1 MADEYPQAAFVV
13 SLIGGIFILLNGLLI
28 SSVGGIIVIHHPGAG
43 MALVAVGL
51 VLGIVVLIGTMMMR
65 DPQKVKV
72 GSILVLVF
80 SIFSLPIGGGF
91 IIGFLLGLIGG
102 ILGLTWKPPRQTVI
116 IPPPPTI

>member
-1 MADEYPQAAFVV
+1 MADEYPQAAFVI
-13 SLIGGIFILLNGLLI
+13 SLIGGIFILLNGLII
-28 SSVGGIIVIHHPGAG
+28 SVVGTVIAISFLSVGIMLVALGLVFGVIVILGA
-43 MALVAVGL
+43 AL
-51 VLGIVVLIGTMMMR
+51 MR

-102 ILGLTWKPPRQTVI
+102 ILGLTWRPPRQTAI
-116 IPPPPTI
+116 LPPPPTI